1 MSTIEHNRTI
11 DIRPSRGFF
20 SVDLGEL
27 WAHRELL
34 YFLTLREIKVRYKQT
49 LIGVLWVILQP
60 VLTAALL
67 SLIFATFARFES
79 VTVPYTLFAL
89 SGIVVWQFVQS
100 SITTTS
106 NSFIANTNL
115 VTKVYF
121 PRLIVPLASTLA
133 AAFDLL
139 VSLPVLAAVMFF
151 YGVAPGS
158 SVVLAPAFLLLA
170 LIAAGAIGVLFS
182 SLNVRFRDVKF
193 AIPFFLQVW
202 MFASPIVY
210 PAAIIPEKWRYV
222 FAVNPLV
229 GVVEAWRGALLGTP
243 FDWRTLA
250 VSCASTA
257 AIALVALLVFRR
269 MEDDFADHI

>member
-1 MSTIEHNRTI
+1 MNATDHNRTI
-11 DIRPSRGFF
+11 DIRPSGPFF
-20 SVDLGEL
+20 SFDMGEL

-49 LIGVLWVILQP
+49 AIGVLWVVLQP

-79 VTVPYTLFAL
+79 VAVPYTLFAL

-100 SITTTS
+100 SITATS
-106 NSFIANTNL
+106 NSFISNANL

-121 PRLIVPLASTLA
+121 PRLIVPLAATLA
-133 AAFDLL
+133 AGFDLL
-139 VSLPVLAAVMFF
+139 VSLPILAAAMVYF
-151 YGVAPGS
+151 GVIPAGG
-158 SVVLAPAFLLLA
+158 VVLAPLFLVLA
-170 LIAAGAIGVLFS
+170 LAAAGAIGVLFS

-202 MFASPIVY
+202 MFASPIIY
-210 PAAIIPEKWRYV
+210 PAAVIPERWRYI
-222 FAVNPLV
+222 FAINPLV
-229 GVVEAWRGALLGTP
+229 GVAEGWRASLFGSP
-243 FDWRTLA
+243 IDWRLIGISSASIA
-250 VSCASTA
+250 V
-257 AIALVALLVFRR
+257 ILLVSLLVFRR

>member
-1 MSTIEHNRTI
+1 MNATDHNRTI
-11 DIRPSRGFF
+11 DIRPSGALLP
-20 SVDLGEL
+20 VDVGEL

-49 LIGVLWVILQP
+49 AIGVLWVVVQP

-67 SLIFATFARFES
+67 SLIFANFARFES
-79 VTVPYTLFAL
+79 VNVPYALFAL

-100 SITTTS
+100 AITTTS
-106 NSFIANTNL
+106 NSFIANANL
-115 VTKVYF
+115 VTKVYL

-133 AAFDLL
+133 AGFDML
-139 VSLPVLAAVMFF
+139 VSLPVLAAAMAYF
-151 YGVAPGS
+151 GVVPAGAI
-158 SVVLAPAFLLLA
+158 VLAPLFLALA

-202 MFASPIVY
+202 MFASPIIY
-210 PAAIIPEKWRYV
+210 PAAIVPDRWRYV
-222 FAVNPLV
+222 FAINPLV
-229 GVVEAWRGALLGTP
+229 GVVEGWRASLFGGP
-243 FDWRTLA
+243 FDWRLIG
-250 VSCASTA
+250 VSCASIA
-257 AIALVALLVFRR
+257 AISLVSLIVFRR